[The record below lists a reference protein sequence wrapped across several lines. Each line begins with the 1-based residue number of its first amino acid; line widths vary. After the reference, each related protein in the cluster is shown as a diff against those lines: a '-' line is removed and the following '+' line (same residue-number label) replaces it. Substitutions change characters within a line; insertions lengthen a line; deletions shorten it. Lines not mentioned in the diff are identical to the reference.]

1 MVDSMV
7 RPVDD
12 FGVRTGWSA
21 GSGHPPDAPMARR
34 NQMHQMS
41 SLGNTVK
48 TFTLLAALGGLLVF
62 VGGLLGG
69 RGGMVIALLFAVGMN
84 GFVYW
89 KSDSLALHA
98 NGARELRPGEL
109 PRFRS
114 IVSSLAARA
123 GLPMPRLYVIDR
135 PEPNAFA
142 TGRNPDHGA
151 VAVTTGI
158 LDLMDDRQLTGVL
171 AHELSHVK
179 NRDTLVG
186 TIAATI
192 GGAISFIAQMAQ
204 FQMIFGGRDDR
215 QGGGFG
221 ALIAIILAPI
231 AALLIQLAVSR
242 GREYGADASGAALT
256 GDPGGLAEA
265 LERLEGANKQPG
277 ILGRLGRRGYGPS
290 QAPTPAPVPA
300 LNPAFAH
307 LYIVN
312 PLSGRD
318 LGSLFSTHPPI
329 EERVQRLRSMASAS
343 RRGTSAA

>member
-1 MVDSMV
+1 
-7 RPVDD
+7 
-12 FGVRTGWSA
+12 
-21 GSGHPPDAPMARR
+21 
-34 NQMHQMS
+34 MS

-48 TFTLLAALGGLLVF
+48 TYTLLAALAGLLVF

-69 RGGMVIALLFAVGMN
+69 RGGMVMALVFAIAMN

-89 KSDSLALHA
+89 KSDSLALRA
-98 NGARELRPGEL
+98 NGARELKPGEL
-109 PRFRS
+109 PRLRS

-142 TGRNPDHGA
+142 TGRDPEHAA
-151 VAVTTGI
+151 VAVTSGI
-158 LDLMDDRQLTGVL
+158 LDLMDDRELTGVL

-215 QGGGFG
+215 QGSGIG
-221 ALIAIILAPI
+221 AIVAIILAPI
-231 AALLIQLAVSR
+231 AALIIQLAVSR
-242 GREYGADASGAALT
+242 GREYQADASGARLT
-256 GDPGGLAEA
+256 GDPEGLAEA
-265 LERLEGANKQPG
+265 LESLEGATQRGG
-277 ILGRLGRRGYGPS
+277 ILGRFRRRGYGQS
-290 QAPTPAPVPA
+290 PAPAPA
-300 LNPAFAH
+300 PAPAMNPAFAY

-312 PLSGRD
+312 PLAGRSI
-318 LGSLFSTHPPI
+318 GSLFSTHPPI
-329 EERVQRLRSMASAS
+329 EERVRRLRSMASS
-343 RRGTSAA
+343 RAA

>member
-1 MVDSMV
+1 MPHMN
-7 RPVDD
+7 
-12 FGVRTGWSA
+12 
-21 GSGHPPDAPMARR
+21 SGF
-34 NQMHQMS
+34 S
-41 SLGNTVK
+41 NTLK

-69 RGGMVIALLFAVGMN
+69 RGGMVFALFFAIAMN
-84 GFVYW
+84 AFVYW
-89 KSDSLALHA
+89 KSDSLALRA
-98 NGARELRPGEL
+98 NGARELAPGEL

-123 GLPMPRLYVIDR
+123 GLPMPRLYVVDR

-142 TGRNPDHGA
+142 TGRDPDHAA

-204 FQMIFGGRDDR
+204 FQLIFGGGDDDN
-215 QGGGFG
+215 GGGGIG
-221 ALIAIILAPI
+221 ALVAIILAPI
-231 AALLIQLAVSR
+231 AALIIQLAVSR
-242 GREYGADASGAALT
+242 SREYGADGSGAALT
-256 GDPGGLAEA
+256 GDPEGLAQA
-265 LERLEGANKQPG
+265 LERLESANRQSGLRARVAQRMPSRG
-277 ILGRLGRRGYGPS
+277 GGR
-290 QAPTPAPVPA
+290 APAPAPA
-300 LNPAFAH
+300 ANPAFAS

-312 PLSGRD
+312 PLSGRQ
-318 LGSLFSTHPPI
+318 LAGLFSTHPPI
-329 EERVQRLRSMASAS
+329 EDRVARLRRMAGA
-343 RRGTSAA
+343 RFAA

>member
-1 MVDSMV
+1 MD
-7 RPVDD
+7 
-12 FGVRTGWSA
+12 
-21 GSGHPPDAPMARR
+21 
-34 NQMHQMS
+34 QMS

-48 TFTLLAALGGLLVF
+48 TFTLLAALAGLLVF

-69 RGGMVIALLFAVGMN
+69 RGGMVMALVFAIAMN

-89 KSDSLALHA
+89 KSDSLALRA
-98 NGARELRPGEL
+98 NGARELQPGEL

-142 TGRNPDHGA
+142 TGRDPEHAA

-158 LDLMDDRQLTGVL
+158 LDLMDDRELTGVL

-215 QGGGFG
+215 QGGGLG
-221 ALIAIILAPI
+221 AIVAIILAPI
-231 AALLIQLAVSR
+231 AALIIQLAVSR
-242 GREYGADASGAALT
+242 GREYQADGSGAALT
-256 GDPGGLAEA
+256 GDPEGLAEA
-265 LERLEGANKQPG
+265 LEKLEGANQHNG
-277 ILGRLGRRGYGPS
+277 ILARLGRRGYGQSPS
-290 QAPTPAPVPA
+290 PAPAPAPT

-312 PLSGRD
+312 PLSGREVA
-318 LGSLFSTHPPI
+318 GLFSTHPPI
-329 EERVQRLRSMASAS
+329 QDRIQRLRSMAS
-343 RRGTSAA
+343 RRGMSAA